1 MFDYLSNRVRVAF
14 AVENDQVDALGTQR
28 LVEFPRT
35 FDPMAVCDVA
45 CIAQSTVYSLDVV
58 LIFSQ
63 DGNRYDLSLV
73 QMIVSVLR
81 PWRQYARGGGDAPM
95 SGKGQMSLT
104 KTPRLVPAAIPKP

>member
-1 MFDYLSNRVRVAF
+1 MFDYLSNCVRVAF
-14 AVENDQVDALGTQR
+14 AVENDQVDAIGAQR

-35 FDPMAVCDVA
+35 FNPMTVCDVP

-73 QMIVSVLR
+73 QMTVSMLR
-81 PWRQYARGGGDAPM
+81 PWCQYARGSEDAPI
-95 SGKGQMSLT
+95 SCKGLMSLT
-104 KTPRLVPAAIPKP
+104 KTPRLVPAATPKP